1 MYRIALSIFSIFL
14 SFSFWLANL
23 GLSAPIQA
31 APVQVQEP
39 VSFILGTPQ
48 NQTGDPVI
56 WFAVRKSTQSTR
68 FELVVDGHSS
78 AAYIKEIEGG
88 FVKTGA
94 FVVVTLPLVEGNSS
108 AGSSVQVKV
117 WPTPPDS
124 ATYFSKVEVS
134 LNGSASPL
142 VWSLTP
148 SGESPNTLLRINTTT
163 DLSSCLNAC
172 SYSNNSQYVS
182 CFKYCLQSYGTFV
195 AQ

>member
-1 MYRIALSIFSIFL
+1 MHRIALSIFSIFL
-14 SFSFWLANL
+14 SFSFLLANL

-39 VSFILGTPQ
+39 VLFILGTPQ

-56 WFAVRKSTQSTR
+56 WFAVRKSTQSTQ
-68 FELVVDGHSS
+68 FEVMVDGNST
-78 AAYIKEIEGG
+78 ATYIKQVDGSL
-88 FVKTGA
+88 VKTEGTVA
-94 FVVVTLPLVEGNSS
+94 VTLPLVEGNSS

-117 WPTPPDS
+117 WLTPPDS

-134 LNGSASPL
+134 LNSSSSPL

-148 SGESPNTLLRINTTT
+148 SGGSPNTLLRINTTA

-195 AQ
+195 TQ